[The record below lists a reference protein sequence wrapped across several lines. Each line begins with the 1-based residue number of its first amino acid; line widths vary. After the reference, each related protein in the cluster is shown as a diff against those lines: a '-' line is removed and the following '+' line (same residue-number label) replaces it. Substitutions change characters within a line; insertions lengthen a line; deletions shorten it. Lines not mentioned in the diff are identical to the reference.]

1 MSTPYNNQWLLGRSR
16 GRRRRLTA
24 GGGAFGPPPVAL
36 PQEPHERQPS
46 AAHERPLPLDRRSVR
61 KRPRW
66 IDRDI

>member
-16 GRRRRLTA
+16 RRRRTA
-24 GGGAFGPPPVAL
+24 GSGAFGPPLAP
-36 PQEPHERQPS
+36 PPREPHEQQAS
-46 AAHERPLPLDRRSVR
+46 GAHERLLPLDRRPVR